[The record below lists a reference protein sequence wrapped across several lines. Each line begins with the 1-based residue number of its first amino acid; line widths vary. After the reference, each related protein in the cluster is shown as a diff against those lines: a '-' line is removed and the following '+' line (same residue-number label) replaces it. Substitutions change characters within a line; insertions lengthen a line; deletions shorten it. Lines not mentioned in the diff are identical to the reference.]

1 MNKKE
6 ITLCGKQ
13 VKLAYCAAAEN
24 GFEELAKKS
33 IQDMDFT
40 RNSDMMALAMACIVA
55 SYAESKE
62 DAPITSEEL
71 LYQASSRELTDLY
84 LTVISLRASWY
95 AVPKPVADQIQKEA
109 DRMTEKEQAEAEK
122 NAHAPTNDIAAS

>member
-95 AVPKPVADQIQKEA
+95 EVPKPVADQIQKEA